1 MTSRNSEL
9 RQAYNALRGPTTAL
23 EICNLIIACQHYQD
37 GEEGEPPQLHRLS
50 DLAPHDPVQVAHD
63 TATVDWEDIKRLPFR
78 HLRDALGFEGP
89 AYEVP
94 ELVEAADRAQ
104 AEIEE
109 IDKTIAEL
117 NDDERAQFQHS
128 VRLAD
133 WVGFFTGAVLVID
146 DFSRRIE
153 RIHIE
158 WVEALRRVPNLQHPL
173 APIVRAWVVT
183 EQIPKVEPERRK
195 DTGILQHPLRNSAP
209 SPRLNSEVIE
219 ELPPGIEQMS
229 IFSNLPQ
236 GDLQMELP
244 GFVFPES
251 EIVPALPL
259 VAYEKAGGRPKQS
272 GPGAPIEQRL
282 FANVLIEYEQ
292 RQRSMFNTAR
302 LNTTYRDVKSWL
314 YPNGTKEPR
323 KTLIPKLYR
332 GMWYLHNL
340 RFVWE
345 RREWNIVSVDSLP
358 TMEIKLDDALT
369 FTVRMPDGMNTKHG
383 PLIGIEALRLYG
395 AQAAPKF
402 RAWVRLAY
410 LWDAAKIRNGGKRI
424 YATIPEVLRNSDG
437 YLVDARGEVIL
448 TGDLYHT
455 EGGWKFRNGSQPQKA
470 WYHPLAIQTGEQVRN
485 PQADKVP
492 ILSDSDMV
500 KLFYDHT
507 ERNGKVFRDCLRLAR
522 SHAEG
527 MQDDGRIVV
536 EADRTNEKTG
546 TKGWRILEPHQHAE
560 V

>member
-1 MTSRNSEL
+1 MTTKKSDLTCNQILKGIARSVWEKDGNKGEQPAIPTVEALVEYDAYKLGSVIYPLGEKLNTAQEIWGKTGPIYQTPEL
-9 RQAYNALRGPTTAL
+9 REACDRIIDTVAAEDNFKRTLFDTVAAFGFVDV
-23 EICNLIIACQHYQD
+23 LI
-37 GEEGEPPQLHRLS
+37 
-50 DLAPHDPVQVAHD
+50 
-63 TATVDWEDIKRLPFR
+63 
-78 HLRDALGFEGP
+78 
-89 AYEVP
+89 
-94 ELVEAADRAQ
+94 ADF
-104 AEIEE
+104 AE
-109 IDKTIAEL
+109 
-117 NDDERAQFQHS
+117 
-128 VRLAD
+128 
-133 WVGFFTGAVLVID
+133 
-146 DFSRRIE
+146 RIE
-153 RIHIE
+153 RLHAYWQAVRDRGEKIPHILEPIIRE
-158 WVEALRRVPNLQHPL
+158 WLKKWGTP
-173 APIVRAWVVT
+173 T
-183 EQIPKVEPERRK
+183 VEPERRK
-195 DTGILQHPLRNSAP
+195 DTGILQHSLRNSAP
-209 SPRLNSEVIE
+209 SPRLDLEVIE
-219 ELPPGIEQMS
+219 ELPPGIERMS
-229 IFSNLPQ
+229 ILSNLPQ

-272 GPGAPIEQRL
+272 GTGAPIEHRL
-282 FANVLIEYEQ
+282 FVNVLIEYEQ

-345 RREWNIVSVDSLP
+345 RREWNIISVDSLP

-383 PLIGIEALRLYG
+383 PLIGIEPLRLYG

-437 YLVDARGEVIL
+437 YLVDAKGEVIL

-455 EGGWKFRNGSQPQKA
+455 KGGWKFRNGGQPQKA
-470 WYHPLAIQTGEQVRN
+470 WYHPLAIQTGRQVRN

-507 ERNGKVFRDCLRLAR
+507 ERKGKVFRDCLRLAR

-527 MQDDGRIVV
+527 IQDDGRIVV
-536 EADRTNEKTG
+536 EADQTNENTG
-546 TKGWRILEPHQHAE
+546 TRGWRILEPHPK